1 MELDFM
7 VRLNQQINS
16 LNLYTNSIIGVL
28 GDSESISIMAMP
40 GGSETVFFDG
50 VRDKDYNVQ
59 INTKSKNQQ
68 NCINALTK
76 IYQTLENLNELPSSN
91 GSYDFESIS
100 TTSLPSLLMYDE
112 NGFFIYELS
121 IVAKIT
127 IYEGVEA

>member
-1 MELDFM
+1 M

>member
-1 MELDFM
+1 M

-28 GDSESISIMAMP
+28 EDDESISIMAMP

>member
-28 GDSESISIMAMP
+28 EDDESISIMAMP